1 LEGQERDPILKKRFR
16 EGIGIIGELGQYDI
30 TSPTKLYELR
40 RWPALLSGGRR
51 RTGKSIGRGYSVE
64 KVDIFKDI
72 AERTGGDIYLGVVGA
87 VRTGKSTFIKRFMET
102 VVLPNIASEAER
114 VRAVDELP
122 QSAAGKTIMTT
133 EPKFVPN
140 QAVQLR
146 VSEGLDVNIR
156 LVDCV
161 GYAVEG
167 AKGYEDENGPR
178 MITTPWFDE
187 PIPFQEAAE
196 IGTRKVIQ
204 EHSTLGVVVTTDG
217 SIAEIPRSSYVEA
230 EERVISELKEVG
242 KPFVLIINSTRPRS
256 EEAIQLRGELQAK
269 YDIPVIT
276 MSVATMGEEE
286 VISVLREV
294 LYEFPVHEVNV
305 NLPSWVMVL
314 NENHWLRSNYENSVR
329 DTVKDIRRL
338 RDVDRVVSQFSE
350 YDFIARAGL
359 SGMNMG
365 QGVAEIDLYAP
376 DELYDRILMEVV
388 GVEIRGKDHLLQLM
402 QEFSHAKREYD
413 RFAEALEM
421 VKATGYGIAAPTLA
435 EMALDEP
442 ELIRQGSR
450 FGVRLKATAPSIHM
464 IRVDVESEF
473 APIIGSEKQT
483 EELVRYLM
491 QDFEADPIKI
501 WESDIF
507 GRSLHSLVREGIQGK
522 IAMMPDN
529 ARYKL
534 QETLGRIINEGS
546 GGLIAII
553 L

>member
-1 LEGQERDPILKKRFR
+1 M
-16 EGIGIIGELGQYDI
+16 
-30 TSPTKLYELR
+30 
-40 RWPALLSGGRR
+40 
-51 RTGKSIGRGYSVE
+51 E

-102 VVLPNIASEAER
+102 VVLPNIALESD
-114 VRAVDELP
+114 RARAIDELP
-122 QSAAGKTIMTT
+122 QSAAGRTIMTT

-140 QAVQLR
+140 NAVQLK
-146 VSEGLDVNIR
+146 VAEGLEVNVR

-161 GYAVEG
+161 GYTVEG
-167 AKGYEDENGPR
+167 AKGFEDEGGPR
-178 MITTPWFDE
+178 MITTPWFEE

-217 SIAEIPRSSYVEA
+217 TISEIPRSAYIDA
-230 EERVISELKEVG
+230 EERVINELKEVG
-242 KPFVLIINSTRPRS
+242 KPFVLIVNSARPKG
-256 EEAIQLRGELQAK
+256 EEAQALRGELAAK
-269 YDIPVIT
+269 YDIPV
-276 MSVATMGEEE
+276 MAVSAATMGEEE
-286 VISVLREV
+286 VMGVLREV

-314 NENHWLRSNYENSVR
+314 SEGHWLRESYENSVR
-329 DTVKDIRRL
+329 ETVKDIRRL
-338 RDVDRVVSQFSE
+338 RDVERVVAQFME
-350 YDFIARAGL
+350 YDFVARAGL

-376 DELYDRILMEVV
+376 DELYDKILMEVV
-388 GVEIRGKDHLLQLM
+388 GTEIRGKDHLLQLM
-402 QEFSHAKREYD
+402 QDFSHAKREYD
-413 RFAEALEM
+413 RFAESLEM
-421 VKATGYGIAAPTLA
+421 VKTTGYGIAAPSLA
-435 EMALDEP
+435 EMVLDEP

-473 APIIGSEKQT
+473 APIIGTEKQS

-491 QDFEADPIKI
+491 QDFEKDPIKI

-507 GRSLHSLVREGIQGK
+507 GRSLHSIVREGIQGK

>member
-1 LEGQERDPILKKRFR
+1 M
-16 EGIGIIGELGQYDI
+16 
-30 TSPTKLYELR
+30 T
-40 RWPALLSGGRR
+40 GGWR

-102 VVLPNIASEAER
+102 VVLPNISNESDR

-140 QAVQLR
+140 QAVKLK
-146 VSEGLDVNIR
+146 VTDGLEVNVR

-217 SIAEIPRSSYVEA
+217 TIAEIPRSSYVVA
-230 EERVISELKEVG
+230 EERVINELKEVG
-242 KPFVLIINSTRPRS
+242 KPFVLIINSTRPKG
-256 EEAIQLRGELQAK
+256 EEALQLRNELQAK
-269 YDIPVIT
+269 YDIPVMT
-276 MSVATMGEEE
+276 LSVATMGEEE
-286 VISVLREV
+286 VVSVLREV

-314 NENHWLRSNYENSVR
+314 NDNHWLRSNYESSVR

-338 RDVDRVVSQFSE
+338 RDVDRVVTQFME

-421 VKATGYGIAAPTLA
+421 VKTTGYGIAAPSLA

-473 APIIGSEKQT
+473 APIIGTEKQS

-491 QDFEADPIKI
+491 QDFENDPIKI

-507 GRSLHSLVREGIQGK
+507 GRSLHSIVREGIQGK

>member
-1 LEGQERDPILKKRFR
+1 L
-16 EGIGIIGELGQYDI
+16 
-30 TSPTKLYELR
+30 
-40 RWPALLSGGRR
+40 
-51 RTGKSIGRGYSVE
+51 E

-87 VRTGKSTFIKRFMET
+87 VRTGKSTFIKRFMEAI
-102 VVLPNIASEAER
+102 VLPNIPNEAER
-114 VRAVDELP
+114 ARAVDELP

-140 QAVQLR
+140 HAVRIR
-146 VSEGLDVNIR
+146 VAEGLDVNVR
-156 LVDCV
+156 MVDCV

-178 MITTPWFDE
+178 MISTPWFED

-204 EHSTLGVVVTTDG
+204 EHSTLGVVITTDG
-217 SIAEIPRSSYVEA
+217 TISDIPRNSYEDA
-230 EERVISELKEVG
+230 EQRVVDELKEVG
-242 KPFVLIINSTRPRS
+242 KPFILIINSTKPRNQ
-256 EEAIQLRGELQAK
+256 ETLDLRNALAEK
-269 YDIPVIT
+269 YDIPV
-276 MSVATMGEEE
+276 MAASVATMTEDEIYGA
-286 VISVLREV
+286 LREV

-314 NENHWLRSNYENSVR
+314 DERHWLRSSFENSVR
-329 DTVKDIRRL
+329 ETVKDIRRL
-338 RDVDRVVSQFSE
+338 RDVDRVVGQFGE
-350 YDFIARAGL
+350 YDFIDRAGL

-376 DELYDRILMEVV
+376 DELYDKILMEIV
-388 GVEIRGKDHLLQLM
+388 GTEIRGKDHLLQM
-402 QEFSHAKREYD
+402 MVEFTHAKKEYD

-421 VKATGYGIAAPTLA
+421 VKTTGYGIASPSLE

-473 APIIGSEKQT
+473 APIIGTEKQS

-491 QDFEADPIKI
+491 QDFEENPVKI

-507 GRSLHSLVREGIQGK
+507 GRSLHSIVREGIQGK
-522 IAMMPDN
+522 LTMMPDN

>member
-1 LEGQERDPILKKRFR
+1 M
-16 EGIGIIGELGQYDI
+16 
-30 TSPTKLYELR
+30 
-40 RWPALLSGGRR
+40 
-51 RTGKSIGRGYSVE
+51 E

-87 VRTGKSTFIKRFMET
+87 VRTGKSTFIKRFMESI
-102 VVLPNIASEAER
+102 VLPNIQSEAD
-114 VRAVDELP
+114 RARATDELP
-122 QSAAGKTIMTT
+122 QSAAGRTIMTT

-140 QAVQLR
+140 NAVQLH
-146 VSEGLDVNIR
+146 VAEGLNVNVR

-161 GYAVEG
+161 GYVVEG

-178 MITTPWFDE
+178 MINTPWFDE
-187 PIPFQEAAE
+187 AIPFQEAAE

-204 EHSTLGVVVTTDG
+204 EHATLGVVITTDG
-217 SIAEIPRSSYVEA
+217 SIAEIPRASYIEA
-230 EERVISELKEVG
+230 EERIINELKEVG
-242 KPFVLIINSTRPRS
+242 KPFIVIVNSTKPQSEAVLELRS
-256 EEAIQLRGELQAK
+256 ELQARH
-269 YDIPVIT
+269 DVPVVA
-276 MSVATMGEEE
+276 MSVANMNEDDMM
-286 VISVLREV
+286 SVLREV

-305 NLPSWVMVL
+305 NLPGWVMVL
-314 NENHWLRSNYENSVR
+314 GDNHWLRTSFESSVR
-329 DTVKDIRRL
+329 ETVQDIRRL
-338 RDVDRVVSQFSE
+338 RDVDRVVAGFEE
-350 YDFIARAGL
+350 YEFIDKAAL
-359 SGMNMG
+359 AGMNMG

-402 QEFSHAKREYD
+402 QEFTHAKREYD
-413 RFAEALEM
+413 HFAEALEM
-421 VKATGYGIAAPTLA
+421 VKTTGYGIAPPTLQ

-473 APIIGSEKQT
+473 SPIIGTEKQS

-491 QDFEADPIKI
+491 QDFEDNPLKI

-507 GRSLHSLVREGIQGK
+507 GRSLHSIVREGIQGK
-522 IAMMPDN
+522 LAMMPDN

>member
-1 LEGQERDPILKKRFR
+1 L
-16 EGIGIIGELGQYDI
+16 
-30 TSPTKLYELR
+30 
-40 RWPALLSGGRR
+40 
-51 RTGKSIGRGYSVE
+51 E

-87 VRTGKSTFIKRFMET
+87 VRTGKSTFIKRFMES
-102 VVLPNIASEAER
+102 VVLPNIQNEAER
-114 VRAVDELP
+114 ARAVDELP
-122 QSAAGKTIMTT
+122 QSAAGRTIMTT

-140 QAVQLR
+140 NAVQLH
-146 VSEGLDVNIR
+146 VAEGLNVNVR

-161 GYAVEG
+161 GYVIEG
-167 AKGYEDENGPR
+167 AKGSEDENGPR
-178 MITTPWFDE
+178 MINTPWFDE
-187 PIPFQEAAE
+187 AIPFQEAAE

-204 EHSTLGVVVTTDG
+204 EHATLGVVITTDG
-217 SIAEIPRSSYVEA
+217 SVAEIPRASYVDA
-230 EERVISELKEVG
+230 EDRIIAELKEVG
-242 KPFVLIINSTRPRS
+242 KPFIVIVNSTKPNSDAAQELRS
-256 EEAIQLRGELQAK
+256 ELQAK
-269 YDIPVIT
+269 HDVPVVVT
-276 MSVATMGEEE
+276 SVANMNEDDMTG
-286 VISVLREV
+286 VLREV

-314 NENHWLRSNYENSVR
+314 EENHWLRSHFENSVR
-329 DTVKDIRRL
+329 ETVQDIRRL
-338 RDVDRVVSQFSE
+338 RDVDRVVSNFEQYE
-350 YDFIARAGL
+350 FIDKAAL
-359 SGMNMG
+359 AGMNMG
-365 QGVAEIDLYAP
+365 QGVAEIDLHAP
-376 DELYDRILMEVV
+376 DELYDRILQEVV

-402 QEFSHAKREYD
+402 QEFTHAKREYD
-413 RFAEALEM
+413 HFAEALEM
-421 VKATGYGIAAPTLA
+421 VKTTGYGIAPPTLA

-473 APIIGSEKQT
+473 SPIIGTEKQS

-491 QDFEADPIKI
+491 QDFEDNPLKI

-507 GRSLHSLVREGIQGK
+507 GRSLHSIVREGIQGK
-522 IAMMPDN
+522 LAMMPDN

>member
-1 LEGQERDPILKKRFR
+1 M
-16 EGIGIIGELGQYDI
+16 
-30 TSPTKLYELR
+30 
-40 RWPALLSGGRR
+40 
-51 RTGKSIGRGYSVE
+51 E

-72 AERTGGDIYLGVVGA
+72 AERTGGDVYLGVVGA

-102 VVLPNIASEAER
+102 VVLPNITNEADR
-114 VRAVDELP
+114 IRAIDELP
-122 QSAAGKTIMTT
+122 QSAAGRTIMTT

-140 QAVQLR
+140 QAVQIR
-146 VSEGLDVNIR
+146 VSEGLEVNVR

-204 EHSTLGVVVTTDG
+204 EHSTIGIVVTTDG
-217 SIAEIPRSSYVEA
+217 TIAEIPRSAYVEA
-230 EERVISELKEVG
+230 EERIVQELKEVG
-242 KPFVLIINSTRPRS
+242 KPFVMVVNSTRPNSYETEALRS
-256 EEAIQLRGELQAK
+256 ELQAK
-269 YDIPVIT
+269 YDIPV
-276 MSVATMGEEE
+276 MALSAATMGEAD
-286 VISVLREV
+286 VLNVLREA

-314 NENHWLRSNYENSVR
+314 NEDHWLRKSFEQSVR
-329 DTVKDIRRL
+329 DTVQDIRRL
-338 RDVDRVVSQFSE
+338 RDVDRVVQQFHE

-359 SGMNMG
+359 SGMNLG

-376 DELYDRILMEVV
+376 DELYDRILQEVV

-402 QEFSHAKREYD
+402 QEFAHAKKEYD

-421 VKATGYGIAAPTLA
+421 VKTTGYGIAAPTLS
-435 EMALDEP
+435 EMSLDEP
-442 ELIRQGSR
+442 EIIRQGSR

-473 APIIGSEKQT
+473 APIIGTEKQS

-491 QDFEADPIKI
+491 QDFENDPIKI

-507 GRSLHSLVREGIQGK
+507 GRSLHSIVREGIQGK